1 MSFCTQCGHLCVS
14 TQWDVRMYLRTP
26 EALIQKVPK
35 PIMCCNCFRPLQYW
49 FHVQCCYGNT
59 STNCF
64 IYVRNAC
71 TPLPY
76 CSSSLSASLVF
87 VVECVVSVW
96 RIQSA
101 SVVQVLQC
109 FTMRHQ
115 CFTMLHKCF
124 TMLHKC
130 FRVLELHVSPDQA
143 LYIYGMKPFM
153 NQPIVGELI
162 LVAVLVCSCA

>member
-1 MSFCTQCGHLCVS
+1 VSFCTQCGHLCVS
-14 TQWDVRMYLRTP
+14 TQWDVRMYVRTP
-26 EALIQKVPK
+26 EVLIQKVPM
-35 PIMCCNCFRPLQYW
+35 PIMCCNCFRPLQNW

-87 VVECVVSVW
+87 VVECIVSVW

-153 NQPIVGELI
+153 NQPIVGELA
-162 LVAVLVCSCA
+162 LVAVLVCICA